1 MALLTKD
8 AIVNA
13 DDLETEDVKVPE
25 WGGIVRVKMMTAQ
38 ERDDYE
44 LSIYDDEQNKR
55 AENVRARLC
64 ASVMINEKGK
74 KIFNFKEVKSL
85 GSKSARAVNRVF
97 MVAKRLNAIGDEEV
111 KELEKNLPKIPGGDS
126 SST

>member
-1 MALLTKD
+1 MALLTKE
-8 AIVNA
+8 AILSA
-13 DDLETEDVKVPE
+13 KDLEMEDVKVPE
-25 WGGIVRVKMMTAQ
+25 WGGTIRVKMMTAK

-55 AENVRARLC
+55 SENVRARLC
-64 ASVMINEKGK
+64 ASTMVNEKGN

-85 GSKSARAVNRVF
+85 GDKSARAVNRIF

-111 KELEKNLPKIPGGDS
+111 KELEKNLPEVPGGDS
-126 SST
+126 SSG